1 MPTTTSTAAKLTP
14 TPATMGRNAPATMI
28 ATSTRKA
35 MARTKKS
42 CSPLGSAAT
51 GWWRFVFADM
61 PSSSSRRAAFPSA
74 GSRRGVAGLPQ
85 LRRAS
90 GETTEPVRGW
100 VPMDHRPGGPILCS
114 MHPDRVPPPSSERLR
129 VVIAGAGVG
138 GLETLVALNALAAD
152 RVAPTLIAP
161 ESDFV
166 LRALDVFEPFGLGRP
181 ARYPIGEIAAEL
193 GAAWH
198 RDVVARVDRAR
209 RTVVLG
215 SGVELPYDALVV
227 AVGAIPYP
235 AFAHGVPF
243 DRARAPERFDA
254 LLAGLAS
261 GRASSVA
268 VVVPRGSTWTLP
280 GYELAMMLRAFGG
293 AGPTARPR
301 GTVVTAEGQPL
312 RAFGPPATEMIRR
325 ELAASGADLIE
336 GVDATVPSDRLV
348 ELGRG
353 RMLRADRI
361 VHLPL
366 LAGPRIAG
374 LPYDRAGFLLVDDE
388 LRVPGDDAVH
398 AIGDGTAGPFKQGGL
413 AAQQADAVAERIAGR
428 AGADLAPRPYRPTLR
443 ALLRTEHGPRYLRAE
458 PAGGDGE
465 CLVSDQCLWWPPS
478 KVASRWLTPWL
489 AARDARAG
497 TSTPRVL
504 PTGGI
509 SRRAVRRRGA
519 RGPGGISRGS
529 IAGGALG
536 RSGAAAA
543 R

>member
-1 MPTTTSTAAKLTP
+1 VVVVDVVGHWPSRTYPGGL
-14 TPATMGRNAPATMI
+14 AP
-28 ATSTRKA
+28 
-35 MARTKKS
+35 
-42 CSPLGSAAT
+42 
-51 GWWRFVFADM
+51 
-61 PSSSSRRAAFPSA
+61 
-74 GSRRGVAGLPQ
+74 GSRSVLDHAHQEAQDDGDRDSHAGDLHADADAHRQERAGEDERDRSPP
-85 LRRAS
+85 RRCGSPAKGTGAS
-90 GETTEPVRGW
+90 GETTDPMRGPS
-100 VPMDHRPGGPILCS
+100 PMEVGATGPILFD
-114 MHPDRVPPPSSERLR
+114 MHRYSAPGSASGRLR
-129 VVIAGAGVG
+129 VVIAGGGVA

-152 RVAPTLIAP
+152 RVAPTLVAP
-161 ESDFV
+161 DPVFS
-166 LRALDVFEPFGLGRP
+166 LRALDVFEPFGIGRP
-181 ARYPIGEIAAEL
+181 ARYALGELTAEL
-193 GAAWH
+193 GATWY

-209 RTVVLG
+209 GVVVLG
-215 SGVELPYDALVV
+215 AGAEVAYDALVV

-243 DRARAPERFDA
+243 DRARVPERFDA

-293 AGPTARPR
+293 AGPTAPPR
-301 GTVVTAEGQPL
+301 VTVVTAEAQPL
-312 RAFGPPATEMIRR
+312 GAFGPPATEMIRR

-413 AAQQADAVAERIAGR
+413 AAQQADAVAERIAVR

-458 PAGGDGE
+458 PAGGEDE
-465 CLVSDQCLWWPPS
+465 CLVSEQCLWWPPS

-489 AARDARAG
+489 AARDARAR
-497 TSTPRVL
+497 PRVL

-509 SRRAVRRRGA
+509 SR
-519 RGPGGISRGS
+519 GS
-529 IAGGALG
+529 IGGAPAHTAPT
-536 RSGAAAA
+536 R